1 MSHSPNSPKPTVVL
15 ARTDGTLTQR
25 TQQDCLHRAALLAG
39 HLAAEQLVTVG
50 DRVAILARN
59 SIEFLEISIGV
70 AGAGG
75 CPVPIN
81 WHSTSHEIA
90 HVLTDSGASVMFCDP
105 DLHPH
110 AAHAIMRVGVHCAV
124 FFTVAGDSDIPTLD
138 DLIGAATE
146 PASHID
152 GALAASLGV
161 IYTSGTTGAPKGVDR
176 ELMTPAQILSV
187 AGATATRMGIRDGG
201 SVLIPGPLYHTSPNA
216 IAVLALRMGSTL
228 VLMERFDAEQFL
240 SLVEQFAVEHAKVVP
255 TMLSRLAA
263 LPAEVRDRYDVS
275 SLTHVVH
282 SAAPCPPAIKR
293 GAIAMFGDAVSE
305 FYGCSETGT
314 ICWISAGEWLA
325 RPGSVGRPV
334 DGAEVRI
341 VDDNGEPVPAG
352 TVGHVQIKGP
362 HYWPR
367 FRYIGDHQLRPAFI
381 DVGDNGHLDDD
392 GYLYLAGRSAD
403 IVNIGGTNV
412 YTAEIEAAAI
422 DHPDILDAAAVGT
435 PTGGDLGEEIT
446 LYVVPS
452 SQTLDMAALI
462 EHLAHRLATIKQ
474 PSVIRIRD
482 ELPRDDNG
490 KLYKARL

>member
-1 MSHSPNSPKPTVVL
+1 MSRSPTPTVIL
-15 ARTDGTLTQR
+15 AHTNGTLEQR
-25 TQQDCLHRAALLAG
+25 TQQQCLHRAALLAD
-39 HLAAEQLVTVG
+39 HLAAEQLVRVG
-50 DRVAILARN
+50 DRVAILACN

-81 WHSTSHEIA
+81 WHATSHEIA
-90 HVLTDSGASVMFCDP
+90 HVLSDSGTSVLFCDP
-105 DLHPH
+105 DLHQR
-110 AAHAIMRVGVHCAV
+110 AAHAIMRAGVRCAV
-124 FFTVAGDSDIPTLD
+124 FLTTANDSDIPALD
-138 DLIGAATE
+138 DLIGAAAG
-146 PASHID
+146 PIGHID

-161 IYTSGTTGAPKGVDR
+161 IYTSGTTGSPKGVDR

-187 AGATATRMGIRDGG
+187 AGSTATRMGIRDGG
-201 SVLIPGPLYHTSPNA
+201 CVLIPGPLYHTSPNS
-216 IAVLALRMGSTL
+216 IATLALRMGSTL

-263 LPAEVRDRYDVS
+263 LPADVRDRYDVS

-282 SAAPCPPAIKR
+282 SAAPCPPTIKHAAI
-293 GAIAMFGDAVSE
+293 GMFGDAVTE
-305 FYGCSETGT
+305 FYGCSEAGP
-314 ICWISAGEWLA
+314 ICWISAAEWLT

-334 DGAEVRI
+334 DGADVRV
-341 VDDNGEPVPAG
+341 VDDQGEVVPVG
-352 TVGHVQIKGP
+352 TVGHVQVKGAD
-362 HYWPR
+362 YWPR
-367 FRYIGDHQLRPAFI
+367 FRYIGDGRLQPQFL
-381 DVGDNGHLDDD
+381 DVGDNGYLDED

-403 IVNIGGTNV
+403 IVNIGGTNI

-422 DHPDILDAAAVGT
+422 DHPDVLDAAALGT

-452 SQTLDMAALI
+452 SAELDMVALV
-462 EHLAHRLATIKQ
+462 EHLTQRLSTVKL
-474 PSVIRIRD
+474 PSVIRERTD
-482 ELPRDDNG
+482 LPRDDNG